1 MNALSTSDGVRGAL
15 SKPTVRLLLAVAVV
29 AACIAV
35 RLPKWH
41 TESVDYQVF
50 LQAWY
55 HYIADHGGLRALDDP
70 GFADYNVPYLYLLV
84 GLTHLPV
91 SALTGI
97 KAISVAFDLLQA
109 FFVFKLV
116 ALRFPGRSAW
126 QPFAAALLAVLLPT
140 VAANSGW
147 WAQADSI
154 YTSFVVAGVYFVLRH
169 RPWWACTMLGL
180 AFAFKLQ
187 TVFVFPFL
195 LVMVVTRQVKWQS
208 LLAIPAVYLALD
220 VPALLVGAD
229 PVQLLTVYSRQTGTY
244 QSLAL
249 NAPSLYHFVGK
260 PGSAETA
267 DLIRSVGVVSAAAV
281 VLALTALAVF
291 SRTGRRTARR
301 ASTGASLT
309 PNQVLLTALAS
320 AVTVPMLLPSMH
332 DRYFYVVDVLSLVV
346 AFQLP
351 RRLWYVPILAQ
362 AASMASYLPFLY
374 YELPN
379 HYKKYAWSANEWRL
393 ISGLMILA
401 ALAVLTAAVLEYR
414 RGPAEPAPAAPA
426 PAHDPDR
433 PPAEPALSS

>member
-1 MNALSTSDGVRGAL
+1 MSAPNISGEARGAL
-15 SKPTVRLLLAVAVV
+15 SRPAVRLLLAAVVV
-29 AACIAV
+29 AACLTA

-41 TESVDYQVF
+41 AESVDYQVF
-50 LQAWY
+50 LQTWY
-55 HYIADHGGLRALDDP
+55 HYIADHGGLRALSDP
-70 GFADYNVPYLYLLV
+70 GFADYNVPYLYLLA

-97 KAISVAFDLLQA
+97 KALSVAFDLLQA

-154 YTSFVVAGVYFVLRH
+154 YASFVVGGVYFVLRH
-169 RPWWACTMLGL
+169 RPWWACTLFGL

-249 NAPSLYHFVGK
+249 NAPSLYHFVK
-260 PGSAETA
+260 TPGSTETA
-267 DLIRSVGVVSAAAV
+267 DLIRTVGVAFAAV
-281 VLALTALAVF
+281 VVIALTALAVF
-291 SRTGRRTARR
+291 SRTGRRTVRR

-332 DRYFYVVDVLSLVV
+332 DRYFYITDVLSLVV
-346 AFQLP
+346 AFHMP
-351 RRLWYVPILAQ
+351 RRLWYVPILVQ
-362 AASMASYLPFLY
+362 ASSLASYLPFLY
-374 YELPN
+374 YELPD
-379 HYKKYAWSANEWRL
+379 HYRKYHWSANEWRL
-393 ISGLMILA
+393 ISGLMVLA
-401 ALAVLTAAVLEYR
+401 ALAVLAAAVQEYR

-426 PAHDPDR
+426 HDPDR
-433 PPAEPALSS
+433 APVGPALSR